1 MYPNVRNSNGIE
13 LYSKKVGRK
22 LSRLALA
29 PFQTDATVSF
39 RIKSMIN
46 LTSLKWLTVT
56 IALLET
62 TKRQRRDK
70 TKVRLVK
77 H

>member
-46 LTSLKWLTVT
+46 LTSLKWLTV
-56 IALLET
+56 AMPLLET
-62 TKRQRRDK
+62 SKRQERDK
-70 TKVRLVK
+70 TRVSLVK
-77 H
+77 D